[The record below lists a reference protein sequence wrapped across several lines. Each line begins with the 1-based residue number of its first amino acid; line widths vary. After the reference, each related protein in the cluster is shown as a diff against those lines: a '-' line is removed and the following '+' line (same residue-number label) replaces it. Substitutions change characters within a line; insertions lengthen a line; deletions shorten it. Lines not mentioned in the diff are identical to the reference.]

1 MEFQASTLWWVLAG
15 VLVIAEL
22 LTGTFYLLML
32 ALGSVAA
39 AVAAHAGV
47 GTSGQFVAAALVGGG
62 ATAVWHFKRAR
73 QPHSA
78 PAASNADMNLDIG
91 QTVQVPAWQP
101 DGKARVAYRGA
112 TWTVRHVSH
121 AAPVDGE
128 HRIVAVHGN
137 ELDVVPIAHQTP
149 QA

>member
-39 AVAAHAGV
+39 AVAAHAGAT
-47 GTSGQFVAAALVGGG
+47 GSGQFVAAALVGGG

-73 QPHSA
+73 APRSA
-78 PAASNADMNLDIG
+78 PAASNADVSLDIG
-91 QTVQVPAWQP
+91 QTLQVPSWQA
-101 DGKARVAYRGA
+101 DGRARVPYRGA
-112 TWTVRHVSH
+112 LWTVRHTGSGKPTV
-121 AAPVDGE
+121 GE

-137 ELDVVPIAHQTP
+137 ELDVVPTAPGTL